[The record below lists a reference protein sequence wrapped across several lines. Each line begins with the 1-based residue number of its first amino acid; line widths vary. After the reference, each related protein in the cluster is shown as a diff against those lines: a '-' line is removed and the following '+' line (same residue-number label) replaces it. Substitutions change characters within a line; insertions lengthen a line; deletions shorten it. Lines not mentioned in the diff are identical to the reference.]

1 MWLSWRIQHAF
12 PHCVLPFSCLNH
24 LLKSPLKE
32 PFDVPPKR
40 SHFWFS
46 PFQWI
51 TTPSSSYSDQQREV
65 VFDSSHFLLLH
76 FQPDGESIGSVFSID
91 PHADPI
97 PPPSLL
103 PPWCRPPY
111 ISRELIKEPPN
122 GWIFLPPPLTLYSPP
137 SSQREPGES
146 DQQLR
151 SLLKTFQQVPSQRRS
166 QSPPLWYVPLWSSPP
181 ARLADCVSH
190 SSLPTV
196 PRQGQERGP
205 CKWLPPFL
213 CICTPPPS
221 GPRSAA
227 IPDESLALPPLHFS
241 A

>member
-12 PHCVLPFSCLNH
+12 PHCVLSFSCLNH
-24 LLKSPLKE
+24 LLKSTFKE
-32 PFDVPPKR
+32 TFDVPPKR
-40 SHFWFS
+40 SHFWFP

-51 TTPSSSYSDQQREV
+51 TTPSSSCSDQQSRSRIWLIS
-65 VFDSSHFLLLH
+65 FSLTPLPTRWRIYWLCLQHRSTCRSHSTTLTATTLVQATVHLK
-76 FQPDGESIGSVFSID
+76 G
-91 PHADPI
+91 
-97 PPPSLL
+97 
-103 PPWCRPPY
+103 
-111 ISRELIKEPPN
+111 IKEPPN

-137 SSQREPGES
+137 SSQREPGKS

-151 SLLKTFQQVPSQRRS
+151 SLLKTFQQVLSQRRS

-181 ARLADCVSH
+181 ACLAHCVSH

-196 PRQGQERGP
+196 PRQGQELGP
-205 CKWLPPFL
+205 CQWLPLFL
-213 CICTPPPS
+213 RICTPPPS

-227 IPDESLALPPLHFS
+227 IPDEALALPFLHFS